1 VSHIA
6 SQLPDKCIEYVKS
19 GRCSQ
24 NGPQKQFGRNIKFIF
39 QQPQPSY
46 PCTGFLVDLG
56 VTAGSEMLKDFSM
69 KYDNISALVV
79 TKESIKKNHSK
90 KNGVG
95 KYESIFCVLVFDI
108 RNHSV

>member
-1 VSHIA
+1 MCHIA

-19 GRCSQ
+19 GRLSQ

-46 PCTGFLVDLG
+46 PCTSFLVDLG
-56 VTAGSEMLKDFSM
+56 VTAGSEILKDFSM
-69 KYDNISALVV
+69 KYDDVAPLIT
-79 TKESIKKNHSK
+79 TKEDSKKNHIK

-95 KYESIFCVLVFDI
+95 KYEPIFLISFVLL
-108 RNHSV
+108 

>member
-1 VSHIA
+1 MSHIA

-24 NGPQKQFGRNIKFIF
+24 NGPQKQFGRNIKFVF

-46 PCTGFLVDLG
+46 PCTSFLVDLG
-56 VTAGSEMLKDFSM
+56 VTTGSVILKDFSM
-69 KYDNISALVV
+69 KYDDVAPLIT
-79 TKESIKKNHSK
+79 TKEDSKKNHSK

-95 KYESIFCVLVFDI
+95 KYESIFLTSFVLL
-108 RNHSV
+108 